1 MEIPAA
7 TAHFIN
13 IGFSVFILLMMFL
26 FGLYKKQNLGWVIFC
41 FLWGGMGYFGV
52 EKVIEILYNIWG
64 NWQLNSFIAAILQQA
79 LVMLSVIA
87 GLYLNR
93 ANSFVNPTAYG
104 WATGLGYSFGLNMWY
119 FSHYD
124 FTVVYFLAYLFSTP
138 VVITTASAIS
148 GLSITQFYTRKR
160 SNQMILPILGII
172 TALGYLQTFNW
183 LYYSYGLT
191 EFYPVVSVIYGIG
204 GLTIFSLFIAG
215 KLRTIMTQLDV
226 ERKRADS
233 LLDIVIPI
241 GIKLSSENDYPK
253 LLETML
259 MEAKTFCNADGGTL
273 YLKRDNHLE
282 FAVVR
287 NDSRKIAMGGT
298 SGQEAGLPTIP
309 LLDESGRESHRHVAA
324 HAAWTKKT
332 VNIADITKDEEFD
345 YSGTTEFDKQSG
357 YVSQSM
363 LTIPLIDSKGE
374 TQGVLQLLN
383 AMDAGR
389 EQIIAFDNNIQQLME
404 SFSALASTALER
416 YAQEQKLRNQ
426 IQELHIEIDQ
436 VKREKQ
442 VAEITD
448 SDYFKE
454 LQQKAKRVRGQEEKN
469 DAEV

>member
-1 MEIPAA
+1 
-7 TAHFIN
+7 
-13 IGFSVFILLMMFL
+13 
-26 FGLYKKQNLGWVIFC
+26 
-41 FLWGGMGYFGV
+41 
-52 EKVIEILYNIWG
+52 
-64 NWQLNSFIAAILQQA
+64 
-79 LVMLSVIA
+79 
-87 GLYLNR
+87 
-93 ANSFVNPTAYG
+93 
-104 WATGLGYSFGLNMWY
+104 
-119 FSHYD
+119 
-124 FTVVYFLAYLFSTP
+124 
-138 VVITTASAIS
+138 
-148 GLSITQFYTRKR
+148 
-160 SNQMILPILGII
+160 
-172 TALGYLQTFNW
+172 
-183 LYYSYGLT
+183 
-191 EFYPVVSVIYGIG
+191 
-204 GLTIFSLFIAG
+204 
-215 KLRTIMTQLDV
+215 
-226 ERKRADS
+226 
-233 LLDIVIPI
+233 LDIVIPI